1 MLNQED
7 INSLLDA
14 DPNVVIEQ
22 VVHVQTPTPV
32 NTTTEL
38 SNVIAKYFKEEYL
51 EALQELDLSK
61 PLKEVI
67 NHLEF
72 LESWG
77 LNEDKNVYCK
87 GFAFKEDN
95 KAMGFVQQV
104 LSLAPYIDITSL
116 KDKKQVT
123 VGVKDKDNTDK
134 VEKIYFSYISS
145 LNLSAAAT
153 LINPKDSALLESFY
167 EIQLS
172 EEDNM
177 RVIEPYEQ
185 DKRFYLKVPVA
196 KLGEWNNIAYGKIS
210 FTQKD
215 FEEIVKNFNNDE
227 LGFEPPIYYGHSR
240 GKDGHP
246 SQGILVKLEQMG
258 EVLFGYWEVNK
269 DTYRLVEDG
278 TYRYSSAELA
288 YDLPSKTKSEVLK
301 VVLYG
306 MALTNIPFIPNM
318 PRTQALEGANIE
330 NNVVWLSFSLDNKKV
345 KDQIDKVL
353 PDKNMADQK
362 VESGATVELELLK
375 TQVEEYAAKVKELEL
390 TRQELAKAAE
400 IKTLKD
406 QLQEYSTKFSDYETT
421 KVQLTEAV
429 TQNRELADRLV
440 EYEAK
445 VKEQQVEKK
454 IAEIKQLSLPESMKE
469 TYYSLI
475 REGKLGEGEQ
485 AVIDSLKN
493 LATSF
498 SSTVLTQ
505 SGATA
510 TTAEL
515 DNEGYVDPY
524 KEEIERCRKILDRRS
539 IK

>member
-1 MLNQED
+1 M
-7 INSLLDA
+7 
-14 DPNVVIEQ
+14 
-22 VVHVQTPTPV
+22 
-32 NTTTEL
+32 
-38 SNVIAKYFKEEYL
+38 
-51 EALQELDLSK
+51 DLSK

-145 LNLSAAAT
+145 LNLSAAAAT